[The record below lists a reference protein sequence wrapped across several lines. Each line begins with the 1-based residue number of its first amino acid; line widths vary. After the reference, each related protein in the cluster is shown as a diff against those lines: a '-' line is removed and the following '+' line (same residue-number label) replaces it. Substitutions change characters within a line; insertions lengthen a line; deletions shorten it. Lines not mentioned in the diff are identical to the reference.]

1 MGTLLRLT
9 VFIFVLGALAAGVG
23 AMLVQERQ
31 RQHILERM
39 VATPRAET
47 APPDRA
53 DDILLLREL
62 HARSQRALL
71 LYGGL
76 ALGCVLILAVL
87 PPRNPAS
94 AADHSPT
101 PAAARTEMRG
111 LESLARATAAQR
123 IELDR
128 ERDARHRS
136 EENLNLQQLL
146 TNRALQEKIHLGR
159 DLHDGLV
166 QTLYAAGLVLEAA
179 GQRLAAPAA
188 DPAEAARLLERAKTT
203 LNAAIREARS
213 AIGELSPDVLSG
225 QSLADAVATIL
236 DHLDGGRLLGRRIEL
251 SPALP
256 PLPDATRTELLQVIR
271 EAVSNALRHGA
282 AKTIEIDFTPLP
294 DQRLR
299 LVVRDDG
306 HGFDPVAVTRGRGL
320 DNLAAR
326 ARALAAQLLIDAAP
340 GRGTV
345 ITLTLPAPV
354 GII

>member
-31 RQHILERM
+31 REQILERM
-39 VATPRAET
+39 IAASRAEP

-53 DDILLLREL
+53 DDLLLLREM
-62 HARSQRALL
+62 HARTQRALL

-87 PPRNPAS
+87 PPRNPTPS
-94 AADHSPT
+94 AETT
-101 PAAARTEMRG
+101 PASSAARTEMRG

-123 IELDR
+123 VELDR

-136 EENLNLQQLL
+136 EEDLNLQQLL
-146 TNRALQEKIHLGR
+146 ANRALQEKIHLGR

-166 QTLYAAGLVLEAA
+166 QTLYATGLVLEAA
-179 GQRLAAPAA
+179 GQRLAPPAA
-188 DPAEAARLLERAKTT
+188 DPAEAARLLERAKST
-203 LNAAIREARS
+203 LNAAIREARG
-213 AIGELSPDVLSG
+213 AIGELSPDVLAG
-225 QSLADAVATIL
+225 QSLAEAVATIL
-236 DHLDGGRLLGRRIEL
+236 DHLDGGRLRARHVEL

-256 PLPDATRTELLQVIR
+256 ALPDATRTELLQIVR
-271 EAVSNALRHGA
+271 ESVSNALRHGGA
-282 AKTIEIDFTPLP
+282 TEIAIDFAPLA
-294 DQRLR
+294 DGRLR

-306 HGFDPVAVTRGRGL
+306 RGFDPVAVTRGRGL

-345 ITLTLPAPV
+345 ITVTLPEPAAV
-354 GII
+354 V